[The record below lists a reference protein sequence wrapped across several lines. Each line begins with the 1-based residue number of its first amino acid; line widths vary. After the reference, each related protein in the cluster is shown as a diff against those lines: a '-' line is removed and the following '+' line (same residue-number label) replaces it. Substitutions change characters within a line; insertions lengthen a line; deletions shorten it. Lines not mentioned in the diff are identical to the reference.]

1 MKNRVLSQESELES
15 IIKKCNYCT
24 VSMVDSYG
32 KPYALPM
39 NFGYVEKTL
48 YLHSA
53 PEGKKI
59 DVLKN
64 NPEVCVVFSTDHELR
79 WQNSEVACSYS
90 MKYRSVLLF
99 GLVSFVVDEQEKLV
113 ALESIMRQYTDETYR
128 FSEPAVK
135 NVCVMKVEVQTME
148 GRAYGY

>member
-1 MKNRVLSQESELES
+1 MKNRVLSQEFELES
-15 IIKKCNYCT
+15 IIKKCSYCT
-24 VSMVDSYG
+24 VSMVDSDG
-32 KPYALPM
+32 KPYAIPM
-39 NFGYVEKTL
+39 NFGYHEKVL

-59 DVLKN
+59 DVLN
-64 NPEVCVVFSTDHELR
+64 SHPEVCVVFSTDHELR

-99 GLVSFVVDEQEKLV
+99 GEVSFVDDEHEKV
-113 ALESIMRQYTDETYR
+113 SALDVIMLQYTDQTYR
-128 FSEPAVK
+128 FSAPAVK
-135 NVCVMKVEVQTME
+135 NVCVMKVEVQKLE

>member
-59 DVLKN
+59 DILKN
-64 NPEVCVVFSTDHELR
+64 SPEVCVVFSTDHELR

-135 NVCVMKVEVQTME
+135 NVCVMKVEVQNME
-148 GRAYGY
+148 GKSYG

>member
-15 IIKKCNYCT
+15 IIKKCNYCN

-99 GLVSFVVDEQEKLV
+99 GLVSFVADEQEKLV